1 MAETLFR
8 EADPEFG
15 EVSFGN
21 LVRKYGPTY
30 GLAGY
35 LEEVTKE
42 APDAPVMAA
51 NDFLNKYLTTLF
63 A

>member
-1 MAETLFR
+1 MAQTLFQA
-8 EADPEFG
+8 ADPELG

-21 LVRKYGPTY
+21 LVRQYGPTY

-42 APDAPVMAA
+42 APDAPVIAA
-51 NDFLNKYLTTLF
+51 NDFLNKYLSTLF